1 MAILDFKVCHIEMK
15 HPVYKFLYLPSL
27 TSSLA
32 LSIDEIGTSVMK
44 DCKGKQCLAINIETK
59 TPKRL

>member
-1 MAILDFKVCHIEMK
+1 MH
-15 HPVYKFLYLPSL
+15 LPSF